1 MGAALGPTS
10 IRWLLICGVLTP
22 FLYFGA
28 QLIAAPLYPGYDAMR
43 QAASDLGA
51 RGASSATVFN
61 AGALLTGV
69 ASCLGGFGAFFAL
82 LRERIHG
89 LGAALV
95 ALCFL
100 SNGFGAV
107 NAFLHPLPDP
117 AHNPGMLQVGI
128 FALPIV
134 GLFVVWFLRDAVVTK
149 SLLLFAL
156 AAFAAIAAIMSG
168 LIPVVVS
175 EAEGLWQRVA
185 VAVLYAPLLTIS
197 ASLWI
202 RAAQPR
208 IAQTE

>member
-1 MGAALGPTS
+1 MSDALDFDDDSERGQRKASVGAVATYILRLWAS
-10 IRWLLICGVLTP
+10 
-22 FLYFGA
+22 
-28 QLIAAPLYPGYDAMR
+28 QPGKLAW
-43 QAASDLGA
+43 
-51 RGASSATVFN
+51 
-61 AGALLTGV
+61 
-69 ASCLGGFGAFFAL
+69 FGAFFAL